1 MAEET
6 TAPGAAGGDDA
17 AIVQR
22 AREKA
27 AASQCRICL
36 DDHPEV
42 MSLCCGIAHKSLCD
56 GLDYQIRHMHQLQ
69 KKN

>member
-6 TAPGAAGGDDA
+6 TAPGAAGGDEA

-42 MSLCCGIAHKSLCD
+42 MSLCCGITLHLIC
-56 GLDYQIRHMHQLQ
+56 
-69 KKN
+69 